1 VAWKMVG
8 FPGLPALYKNLIVQF
23 RGKKYDVEP
32 KSIADFS

>member
-1 VAWKMVG
+1 
-8 FPGLPALYKNLIVQF
+8 LYKNLIVQF